1 MYFWLI
7 YSYLWQLFWFCLK
20 PTALYPHFRSLM
32 PSLNNCITFKTTS
45 LYFSPRKDNQKLH
58 PVFQMPSNQRHVQR
72 HEFFPISAGN
82 TLPGLH
88 LPFFFFFLSS
98 ISLAAQ
104 SPSVI
109 KQGCNHHSLPA
120 VISNW
125 WAPSLQLRFLYQS
138 PSVWT
143 PRLALLSSIPLLLLL
158 FLRSPSFCRTSR
170 HHQWP
175 LMEE

>member
-1 MYFWLI
+1 M
-7 YSYLWQLFWFCLK
+7 
-20 PTALYPHFRSLM
+20 H
-32 PSLNNCITFKTTS
+32 SLNSCITFKTTS
-45 LYFSPRKDNQKLH
+45 LFIFPPGKIIKNCTQYFRCHLTKDMYSDMNS
-58 PVFQMPSNQRHVQR
+58 FQSQLEIPCLGC
-72 HEFFPISAGN
+72 IY
-82 TLPGLH
+82 L
-88 LPFFFFFLSS
+88 FFFFLSS